1 MKSFNRYLGGA
12 FLAAAIPLDSGAQVY
27 KCLDDDGRVMYQ
39 AAPCPGVKDS
49 RPVTGS
55 VPGAPLLSERVTLC
69 EGQSDILQAA
79 IERVRRDPRDFE
91 ATHRLRDIRPVYV
104 RDCSPFGYRI
114 PDTPAN
120 IAHNKSFGRDSGP
133 PIPKLDGFE
142 CVDLESSVRIGVEL
156 RRQGRQDDRSRKMNE
171 NMAQKYIRDCER
183 FGYKMPDTP
192 ENVAHNEALNAKMQ
206 LDFETQYRRRKAW
219 EAQQLR

>member
-1 MKSFNRYLGGA
+1 MKSFNRYLAAA

-27 KCLDDDGRVMYQ
+27 KCLDDDGKVKYQ

-49 RPVTGS
+49 RPITGS
-55 VPGAPLLSERVTLC
+55 IPPGPLPSMHVTIC

-79 IERVRRDPRDFE
+79 IERLRRDPGDSE
-91 ATHRLRDIRPVYV
+91 ATGRLEKIRPVYV

-120 IAHNKSFGRDSGP
+120 IAHNKSLGRDSGP
-133 PIPKLDGFE
+133 PIPSLAGFE
-142 CVDLESSVRIGVEL
+142 CLQLESSVRISTEFT
-156 RRQGRQDDRSRKMNE
+156 RQGKQDEISRKTNE
-171 NMAQKYIRDCER
+171 RMAQQYIRDCAR

-192 ENVAHNEALNAKMQ
+192 ENVAHNKALATKMQ
-206 LDFETQYRRRKAW
+206 LDFETQYQRRKAW
-219 EAQQLR
+219 EAQQHR